1 MHLQNSENR
10 DKKKWK
16 MVMGFARSHF
26 SIDKDK
32 GNVMIKTGDTFIQ
45 LRKGGDDGKVCK
57 SG

>member
-16 MVMGFARSHF
+16 MVMDFVRSHF

>member
-1 MHLQNSENR
+1 M
-10 DKKKWK
+10 DF
-16 MVMGFARSHF
+16 VRSHF